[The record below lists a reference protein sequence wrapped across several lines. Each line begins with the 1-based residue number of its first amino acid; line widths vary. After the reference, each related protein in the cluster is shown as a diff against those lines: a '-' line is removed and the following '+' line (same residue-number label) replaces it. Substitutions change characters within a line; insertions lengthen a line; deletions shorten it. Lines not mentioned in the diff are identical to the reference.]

1 MTMIGNVSRN
11 LGKVAVGDIR
21 GMLYTTLMIGSCM
34 CGDWLLLGLLHW
46 WTGDRLLHV
55 VLGFTNGLVAW
66 GSYTLAT
73 ASSAHMY
80 FHIFVLFIFRED

>member
-46 WTGDRLLHV
+46 WTGDLFV
-55 VLGFTNGLVAW
+55 TCSSGL
-66 GSYTLAT
+66 Y
-73 ASSAHMY
+73 
-80 FHIFVLFIFRED
+80 